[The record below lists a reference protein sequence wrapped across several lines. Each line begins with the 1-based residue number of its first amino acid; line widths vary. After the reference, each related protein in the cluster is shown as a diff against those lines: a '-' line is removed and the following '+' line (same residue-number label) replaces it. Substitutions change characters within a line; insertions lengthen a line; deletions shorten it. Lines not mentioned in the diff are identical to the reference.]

1 MQRRKAETVTHLLGA
16 AGREGDFALCVDVFV
31 GAVLAFFV
39 VGIFVVVDDRLIVG
53 GFEGVEGLLMQVA
66 QLCPGGGVAGLGAV
80 AELLVGL

>member
-1 MQRRKAETVTHLLGA
+1 MQSGKAESVTHLLLS
-16 AGREGDFALCVDVFV
+16 AGCEGDFAFGVYVFV
-31 GAVLAFFV
+31 GAVLAFLV

-53 GFEGVEGLLMQVA
+53 GFERVEGLLVQVA

>member
-1 MQRRKAETVTHLLGA
+1 MQRRKAESVTHLLLS
-16 AGREGDFALCVDVFV
+16 AGREGDLALCVDVFI

-39 VGIFVVVDDRLIVG
+39 VGILVVVDDRLIVG
-53 GFEGVEGLLMQVA
+53 GFERVEGLLVQVA